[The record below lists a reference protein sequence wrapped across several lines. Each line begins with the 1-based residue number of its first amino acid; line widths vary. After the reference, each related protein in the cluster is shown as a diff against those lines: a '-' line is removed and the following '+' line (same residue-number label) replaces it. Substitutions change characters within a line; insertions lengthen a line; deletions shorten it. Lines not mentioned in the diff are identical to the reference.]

1 MRTTSRNTQTT
12 KTVSQ
17 GESRYG
23 TAEPQIEL
31 RLPKGTSHRL
41 VSAALHKLAADVELA
56 TPERERWIVQ
66 TESFYDARGRV
77 YLELADA
84 TPAEA
89 ERTRVS
95 GAPRGAA
102 QRIAAS
108 GRKRPFAWG
117 SSSCHV
123 RRRLRG
129 VWNPKARADPRGPPM
144 TPTGDGRPPIDGFSR
159 HNLTP
164 IDMRCSCD

>member
-1 MRTTSRNTQTT
+1 MRSTSKNTQTT

-17 GESRYG
+17 GESRSR
-23 TAEPQIEL
+23 TAEPQIEI
-31 RLPKGTSHRL
+31 RLPRGTIHRL

-89 ERTRVS
+89 ER
-95 GAPRGAA
+95 GMALL
-102 QRIAAS
+102 
-108 GRKRPFAWG
+108 RKLVG
-117 SSSCHV
+117 
-123 RRRLRG
+123 
-129 VWNPKARADPRGPPM
+129 
-144 TPTGDGRPPIDGFSR
+144 
-159 HNLTP
+159 
-164 IDMRCSCD
+164 